1 MVMVIGPLKNK
12 AEAKAEAK
20 KAADKSARSDAPVAE
35 QPTDSA
41 AEAAE

>member
-20 KAADKSARSDAPVAE
+20 KAAEKSGRTEADAAQ

-41 AEAAE
+41 ADAAE